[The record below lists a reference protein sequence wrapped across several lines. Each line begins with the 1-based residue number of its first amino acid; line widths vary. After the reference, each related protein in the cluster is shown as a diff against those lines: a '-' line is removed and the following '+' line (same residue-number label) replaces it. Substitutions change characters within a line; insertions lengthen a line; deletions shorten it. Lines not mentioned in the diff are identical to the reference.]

1 MVLKSLKPEAEDEP
15 PQPNIP
21 AVQIT
26 IEADK
31 ATLLVSMGNGLFIQ
45 QVLVA
50 KTMDDICQLWRES
63 RKELAKQQQLIADV
77 IRTKR

>member
-1 MVLKSLKPEAEDEP
+1 MVLKLQPEAEPEP
-15 PQPNIP
+15 ESPPIP
-21 AVQIT
+21 TVKIV

-31 ATLLVSMGNGLFIQ
+31 ATLVVDMGSGLFIQ

-50 KTMDDICQLWRES
+50 KTMDDICHLWRES
-63 RKELAKQQQLIADV
+63 RKELAKQQQLIAEV

>member
-1 MVLKSLKPEAEDEP
+1 MLKSVKPEAE
-15 PQPNIP
+15 PQPQPIP

-31 ATLLVSMGNGLFIQ
+31 AVLLVSMGNGLFIQ

-50 KTMDDICQLWRES
+50 QTMEQICQLWRES
-63 RKELAKQQQLIADV
+63 RKELAKQQQLVADV